1 MKYFLLIMLLL
12 LTSCRQD
19 VVTIPDS
26 LTVITYNLY
35 NMFDSSDDGTEY
47 AQYRPQSG
55 YTARDAQKRCEL
67 YSALLRRRD
76 FDADVMIFQEV
87 ESEKVLEAILDSG
100 MRRRGYLYY
109 GIVRTDSPISVGF
122 ISKIKPTEVNIHDSG
137 DGRAFLSLEVM
148 KDGRQYLIIGLH
160 AKSNLGSDEENVTL
174 RRQLARHVRE
184 LAGEREN
191 CIVAGDFNSVIR
203 KGDMLSPVDDG
214 ASLHVVTDMD
224 GVRGG
229 AFYDATEDLYFPLSA
244 EGTYRYQGEWYFYD
258 KILVSETIVR
268 EASSLSLE
276 VMNVDSVSGEDG
288 APIPYDNSSE
298 SGYSDHFAVKLT
310 LEY

>member
-1 MKYFLLIMLLL
+1 MKYFLLILLFF

-100 MRRRGYLYY
+100 MRRRGYIYY
-109 GIVRTDSPISVGF
+109 GIARTDSPISVGF
-122 ISKIKPTEVNIHDSG
+122 ISKIKPTEVNLHDSG

-148 KDGRQYLIIGLH
+148 KGGRQYLIIGLH

-244 EGTYRYQGEWYFYD
+244 EGTYLYQGEWYFYD